1 MVIVITGTSKGIGLQ
16 LTKYYIECGHEVV
29 GCSRT
34 ESDFKHD
41 RYSHYQIDVTN
52 NEEVQ
57 TFAFDVGKKYRAIDV
72 LINNAGAA
80 SMNHFMLTDPNTAER
95 LMRINYLSAFACS
108 RAFIKLLRKAEH
120 PRIINFSTVAVPLN
134 LEGEL
139 AYGASKAAVESMTKV
154 LAKELGTL
162 KITVNAVGPA
172 PTKTDLIANVPKD
185 KIEKLLEQQA
195 IKRFANFEDIIQV
208 INFYMDKNSDFITG
222 QIVYLGGICK

>member
-1 MVIVITGTSKGIGLQ
+1 MVIVITGTSKGIGLE
-16 LTKYYIECGHEVV
+16 LAKHYIEWGHEVV
-29 GCSRT
+29 GCSRSQ
-34 ESDFKHD
+34 SDLNHD
-41 RYSHYQIDVTN
+41 RYKHYRMDITD

-57 TFAFDVGKKYRAIDV
+57 AFAFEIEKKYQAVDV

-80 SMNHFMLTDPNTAER
+80 SMNHFMLTDLNTAER

-108 RAFIKLLRKAEH
+108 RVFIKLLRKAEH

-154 LAKELGTL
+154 LAKELGAF

-172 PTKTDLIANVPKD
+172 PTKTNLIANVPKE

-195 IKRFANFEDIIQV
+195 IKRFTNIDDIIQV
-208 INFYMDKNSDFITG
+208 INFFMDQKSDFITG
-222 QIVYLGGICK
+222 QIIYLGGICK

>member
-1 MVIVITGTSKGIGLQ
+1 MVFIITGTSRGIGLE
-16 LTKYYIECGHEVV
+16 LAKYYTERGHEVI

-34 ESDFKHD
+34 EQGLHDD
-41 RYSHYQIDVTN
+41 RYTHYQIDVTN
-52 NEEVQ
+52 LEEVKA
-57 TFAFDVGKKYRAIDV
+57 FAYDVRKKHRAVDV

-108 RAFIKLLRKAEH
+108 RAFIKLLKHAEH

-154 LAKELGTL
+154 LAKELGAFR
-162 KITVNAVGPA
+162 ITVNAVGPA
-172 PTKTDLIANVPKD
+172 PAKTDLIKSVPDEKL
-185 KIEKLLEQQA
+185 EKLLDHQA
-195 IKRFANFEDIIQV
+195 IKRFSKFEDIIQV
-208 INFYMDKNSDFITG
+208 TNFYIDPNSDFITG
-222 QIVYLGGICK
+222 QILYLGGVCR